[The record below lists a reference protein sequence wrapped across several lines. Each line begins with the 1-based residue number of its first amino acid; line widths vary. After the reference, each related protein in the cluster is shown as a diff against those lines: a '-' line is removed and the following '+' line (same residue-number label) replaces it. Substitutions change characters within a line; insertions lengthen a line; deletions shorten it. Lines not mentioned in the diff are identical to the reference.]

1 VSALATGLAL
11 AITVVTAT
19 ATAEIATAAAAAT
32 ATESATAAAAATES
46 AATTAAAES
55 ATATAATTTTTEA
68 SARTRGA
75 GLRLVDHESAAL
87 KVLAVQTLD
96 GCLACFLR
104 SHGDESESAG
114 SARFA
119 VSSDEDIQHFPV
131 SRKDLSKAVWRRAI
145 VEVSDKELEHVWPPG
160 QFAPLHAHAS

>member
-19 ATAEIATAAAAAT
+19 ATTEIATATAAAT

-55 ATATAATTTTTEA
+55 ATATAAATTTEA